1 MWQAV
6 GSILGTLISK
16 GFQLFKINVIT
27 KRKLRIARDMIKQ
40 EFQDLERRLVD
51 RIKPIGSF
59 TEDDERKVEAIIKD
73 EIKYA
78 RDDKFMKD
86 LVKDVLVIFAPI
98 PEDL

>member
-6 GSILGTLISK
+6 GSIVGTLISK

-40 EFQDLERRLVD
+40 DFEDLERNLID
-51 RIKPIGSF
+51 RIKPMGTF
-59 TEDDERKVEAIIKD
+59 TADDERKVERIIRD
-73 EIKYA
+73 EIKHIK
-78 RDDKFMKD
+78 DDKFMKD

-98 PEDL
+98 PDDL